1 MNCKNSIYRYTGSS
15 TFTLDNKTYNKVKV
29 TNMWNKIGIRYFDN
43 STKETKY
50 FNTYSV
56 PVGEYDHIEL
66 FDAILSCFNQFASYT
81 GGKIT
86 VSGRTQNMVTTGTN
100 PLPSKTYTS
109 FRNFFQFG
117 GDCSHKGGIYVEIV
131 NVPNGIQE
139 ILPFTLPIPTV
150 PEPNSKYVSRS
161 AFDNRWSAYIAIFN
175 QGYLFDM
182 IWLNPL
188 FFNLKDVNIEYPNNI
203 IGFAC
208 NHNTNTLFS
217 DIKTG
222 SPNSYL
228 DNPFTIPTGIFTE
241 YGYLI
246 AILTGLVNS
255 ASVAGG
261 NLGLRYAIFKE
272 SDGVYSVQRTGSD
285 GKWALCTSSSSITS
299 VGNYLIEDFSTERLN
314 LINTFTIDLTEYKI
328 KLQSLGNMFMYT
340 YSKIN
345 SL

>member
-1 MNCKNSIYRYTGSS
+1 MNCNTYLKQYKSSS
-15 TFTLDNKTYNKVKV
+15 TFTLDNKTYNKVRV
-29 TNMWNKIGIRYFDN
+29 TNKWNQIGIRYFDN
-43 STKETKY
+43 SIKETKY
-50 FNTYSV
+50 FNTYSI

-86 VSGRTQNMVTTGTN
+86 VSSRTQNMVTTGTN

-109 FRNFFQFG
+109 FRNFFYFG
-117 GDCSHKGGIYVEIV
+117 GDCSHKGDIYVEIV

-139 ILPFTLPIPTV
+139 ILPFTLPMPTV
-150 PEPNSKYVSRS
+150 HEPNAKYVSRS
-161 AFDNRWSAYIAIFN
+161 ASDNRWSAYIAIFN

-188 FFNLKDVNIEYPNNI
+188 FFNYRSINIEYPNNI

-208 NHNTNTLFS
+208 NYNTNTLFS

-222 SPNSYL
+222 NPTSYV

-261 NLGLRYAIFKE
+261 DLGLRYAIFE
-272 SDGVYSVQRTGSD
+272 VSDDTFNIQRTGSD
-285 GKWALCTSSSSITS
+285 GKWSLCTSSSSITS
-299 VGNYLIEDFSTERLN
+299 VGNYLIEDFSVERLN
-314 LINTFTIDLTEYKI
+314 IINTFIIDLTKYKT
-328 KLQSLGNMFMYT
+328 KMQSVNNTFIYT
-340 YSKIN
+340 YTSI
-345 SL
+345 